1 LTVTAYFK
9 EREGRETI
17 NALRRTFGH
26 GRATLP
32 RTLTVVDAINSA
44 LVIVEGGM
52 TAWCNPGD
60 RLINKII
67 KQKGKSKYVTWA
79 MQQQV
84 NEVTG
89 RLPAPSRS
97 LCAKWVAEA
106 IEQISQRTIVRSFV
120 ACRVTRPE
128 DYSDSERQ
136 AFGLDDL
143 IHMGHVRALAAVID
157 DDDELRAQLEAVSD
171 ADDDEWLHDER
182 TTHVPEQHEEPA
194 DWEPDAAEPEDGGAA
209 KASGAAASSRQ
220 SVPPTKSP
228 QPHHT

>member
-1 LTVTAYFK
+1 
-9 EREGRETI
+9 
-17 NALRRTFGH
+17 
-26 GRATLP
+26 
-32 RTLTVVDAINSA
+32 
-44 LVIVEGGM
+44 
-52 TAWCNPGD
+52 
-60 RLINKII
+60 
-67 KQKGKSKYVTWA
+67 

-220 SVPPTKSP
+220 SVPPTAGAAAGSASADVPEGMECEDFEVRKSDLAGTHP
-228 QPHHT
+228 PWAGIVGLDVCVLPAAFPSAVAPSEGMVGWRACAAVIQTVLGTATADT